1 MHSYFGV
8 NVTDDYEWLEDAHS
22 AETTAFTDAEN
33 ALMRSTIDAM
43 AERPA
48 IHDRVAALYSAT
60 SPDWF
65 MVKAESGRFFAMK
78 SAPPKQQMMLV
89 DLGTKIDAP
98 AERVVLDPNVLDPS
112 GKTTIDWY
120 VPAPDGKTVAV
131 SLSVGGSEAGDVH
144 LIDVATGKDRGDTV
158 LGVQHGTAGGSLAW
172 SGDGFFYTRYS
183 KKGERP
189 DADLEFYQQI
199 YFHKLGTP
207 ESSDVYALGKEFP
220 RIAETDFERS
230 DDGKRI
236 LAHVSN
242 GDGGEVEHHVF
253 DGGKW
258 TRLSK
263 FEDGYS
269 SASFGPDGKVYIV
282 ARKGAP
288 HGKVMAFAA
297 PWDKP
302 AVQVVAESD
311 GVVDSVVV
319 TKDAIYTVEII
330 DGPSRVR
337 RYPLSPK
344 SEPLA
349 REPKKGQAAT
359 PTTVTPG
366 DRGAADAELP
376 LPPVSAV
383 SSAVRVGQ
391 DLLLRV
397 ESYVEPPRWLLY
409 RANEHRF
416 APTPLAKKPAYDM
429 SDVEVVR
436 QSCTSKDGTRVPMT
450 LLRKKG
456 APKQP
461 APAYLT
467 GYGGFDITIRPRMRA
482 TYRVWLDAGG
492 VVAEANL
499 RGGGER
505 GEAWHKAGSLTN
517 KQNVFDDFAACAKA
531 MTDLGYTTP
540 AKLAISGRSNGGLLM
555 GAALTQHPELYRAVA
570 AGVGIYDMLRYELSS
585 NGAFNIT
592 EYGTVKDEAQ
602 FKALYAYSPVHNVKD
617 DVPYPS
623 VLFYTGANDP
633 RVDPYN
639 SRKMTARLQY
649 ATANLAAPRP
659 ILLRASADVGHGMGS
674 PLGAEIE
681 EQSDVLTF
689 LLHELGAHL

>member
-1 MHSYFGV
+1 M
-8 NVTDDYEWLEDAHS
+8 NVTDDYEWLEDAS
-22 AETTAFTDAEN
+22 SPETKAFTDAEN
-33 ALMRSTIDAM
+33 ALMRTTIDAM
-43 AERPA
+43 PERAA

-65 MVKAESGRFFAMK
+65 MVKSEANHFFALK
-78 SAPPKQQMMLV
+78 SAPPKQQQMLV
-89 DLGTKIDAP
+89 ELGPKVEAP
-98 AERVVLDPNVLDPS
+98 KERVVLDPNELDPS

-120 VPAPDGKTVAV
+120 VPSPDAKLVAV
-131 SLSVGGSEAGDVH
+131 SLSRGGSESGDVH
-144 LIDVATGKDRGDTV
+144 VIETATGKDRSDTIPHV
-158 LGVQHGTAGGSLAW
+158 NGGTAGGSLAW
-172 SGDGFFYTRYS
+172 NGDGTGFWYTRYP

-207 ESSDVYALGKEFP
+207 ESSDTYSLGKDFP
-220 RIAETDFERS
+220 KIAEVDFVRS
-230 DDGKRI
+230 DDGKRVV
-236 LAHVSN
+236 AHVSN

-253 DGGKW
+253 DAGKW
-258 TRLSK
+258 TRLSR
-263 FEDGYS
+263 FEDEMSGV
-269 SASFGPDGKVYIV
+269 SFGPDGKVYV
-282 ARKGAP
+282 VSRKDAP
-288 HGKVMAFAA
+288 HGKVVAFSA

-302 AVQVVAESD
+302 PVVVVPESD
-311 GVVDSVVV
+311 GVVDDVVV
-319 TKDAIYTVEII
+319 TKDAIYTIEIV

-337 RYPLSPK
+337 RYPLAPK

-349 REPKKGQAAT
+349 KEPPRKGKPT
-359 PTTVTPG
+359 PPTTVPPG
-366 DRGAADAELP
+366 ERGAAAAELP

-383 SSAVRVGQ
+383 SSAVKVGQ

-397 ESYVEPPRWLLY
+397 ESYVEPPRWQLY
-409 RANEHRF
+409 RASEHRF
-416 APTPLAKKPAYDM
+416 VPMPLAKKPAYDM

-436 QSCTSKDGTRVPMT
+436 ESCTSKDGTKVPMSI
-450 LLRKKG
+450 LRKKG
-456 APKQP
+456 APVRP
-461 APAYLT
+461 SPAYLT

-492 VVAEANL
+492 VVAETNL

-517 KQNVFDDFAACAKA
+517 KQNVFDDFASCAKA
-531 MTDLGYTTP
+531 LTDLGYTTP
-540 AKLAISGRSNGGLLM
+540 QKLAISGRSNGGLLM

-570 AGVGIYDMLRYELSS
+570 AGVGIYDMLRYELTS

-592 EYGTVKDEAQ
+592 EYGTVKNEDQ
-602 FKALYAYSPVHNVKD
+602 FKAIYAYSPYHNVKD

-623 VLFYTGANDP
+623 TLFYTGANDP

-649 ATANLAAPRP
+649 ATANLPHP
-659 ILLRASADVGHGMGS
+659 PTILLRASADVGHGMGS
-674 PLGAEIE
+674 PLAAEIE

-689 LLHELGAHL
+689 LLHELGASLPSR